1 MNYDKFNFNKTDFI
15 NDTIIINNS
24 AKTNLF
30 YFYAIQSP
38 NIDII
43 FFNFSILNCQ
53 AEEQVN

>member
-30 YFYAIQSP
+30 YFDAIQSP

-43 FFNFSILNCQ
+43 FFNFSISNCQ